1 MCADRLFRLKQ
12 LFQLGLLAEL
22 AERAERLEEMEE
34 SEEEVSSH
42 RTQFCLNTDATFV
55 VPKGLSLS

>member
-22 AERAERLEEMEE
+22 AERAERLEEMDE

-42 RTQFCLNTDATFV
+42 RTKFWLNSDEHRCHLRCTQR
-55 VPKGLSLS
+55 P